1 MDIGALGEALRA
13 AKLKKTQTAATTNST
28 PAPVAAKPAPP
39 AGNSIGDAIKAARLA
54 KMGGGTVASAPAP
67 TPAPAAYVPPVMA
80 AKAAPVGADKF
91 EKYRV
96 MQKSNTPNGQ
106 IRQKMI
112 ADKCNKG
119 EIDDFFATPPA
130 PEPAPPAPVVVEPPK
145 PVAAPVKAPA
155 AAPAGKMNTIAE
167 SIRLAKL
174 AKQNGG
180 VLPTPPKVEEPSPP
194 PPVPVVVA
202 PVKPAPVVPPL
213 KPTSSKLPM
222 PPAGHG
228 SAFIKKPSPRAVKV
242 EAPPPAPVVEVAAA
256 PAAPKVDPYIT
267 YRTMHKLN
275 VPADA
280 MKKKMKAD
288 GISDADITRFLNECE
303 GRVEP
308 PKKVEAPAPTAVP
321 PPAPTPVAV
330 PEAASE
336 GAEDKYSKYK
346 IMQRMNLPEGAIRQK
361 MSRDG
366 ISGAEIDSFL
376 ASVGVVSE
384 TPAPT
389 PSVPKVEPPK
399 KEPVV
404 AAEAPKPAPV
414 PAPVASPAPAHVSAP
429 VAEEAPAAED
439 KYHKYKIM
447 QRMNLPEGAIRQKM
461 SRDGISGA
469 EIDSFLA
476 SAGATSEPSAP
487 SPSPAPV
494 IQPPQS
500 APENVP
506 EPPHVPVVTSAK
518 ASIPVVE
525 SKPVVEVA
533 PPVAFKSAFPADEPG
548 IVTAQLS
555 PEILENNL
563 TLNSPGLTKQQKLEL
578 LEVRMQMDNIS
589 LADMLQHLKASES
602 FQVEISKLQLPG
614 INAPAHAKAAPKHAP
629 QPRSQSTSP
638 PVSEPAS
645 PRSEPEEGI
654 YTPRVELS
662 ARLGLEQSYRG
673 RTDTKVQDE
682 NAFQAVLRAVPT
694 AVQFRA
700 GRGQSGGSGQ
710 GSERASGDDDTLGA
724 LSKRP
729 GGFKKLT
736 KLVSDVL

>member
-1 MDIGALGEALRA
+1 MDIGALGEALKA

-28 PAPVAAKPAPP
+28 PAPAAAKSTPPA

-54 KMGGGTVASAPAP
+54 KMGGGAAASAPAP

-80 AKAAPVGADKF
+80 AKAAPVGDKF

-119 EIDDFFATPPA
+119 EIDDFFATPPP
-130 PEPAPPAPVVVEPPK
+130 PESAPPAPVVVEPPK

-180 VLPTPPKVEEPSPP
+180 VLPTPPKIEEPP
-194 PPVPVVVA
+194 PPPPAPIVVA

-213 KPTSSKLPM
+213 KPATSKLPM

-228 SAFIKKPSPRAVKV
+228 SAFVKKPSPRAVKV
-242 EAPPPAPVVEVAAA
+242 EEPPPAPVVEVAAA

-280 MKKKMKAD
+280 MKRKMKAD
-288 GISDADITRFLNECE
+288 GVSDADITRFLNECE

-308 PKKVEAPAPTAVP
+308 PKKVEAPAPVAVP
-321 PPAPTPVAV
+321 PPAPTPVAA
-330 PEAASE
+330 PAAESEAV
-336 GAEDKYSKYK
+336 EDKYSKYK

-389 PSVPKVEPPK
+389 PSMPKAESPK

-404 AAEAPKPAPV
+404 VAEVPKPAPN
-414 PAPVASPAPAHVSAP
+414 ASPTPAPAPTPASA
-429 VAEEAPAAED
+429 ADEAPAAED
-439 KYHKYKIM
+439 KFHKYKIM

-476 SAGATSEPSAP
+476 SSAGTSSETPT
-487 SPSPAPV
+487 SPSPAPAAE
-494 IQPPQS
+494 PPQS
-500 APENVP
+500 APEKVVESP
-506 EPPHVPVVTSAK
+506 RVPVVTSAK
-518 ASIPVVE
+518 ATVPVVE
-525 SKPVVEVA
+525 SKLVIETA
-533 PPVAFKSAFPADEPG
+533 PVAFKSAFPADEPG
-548 IVTAQLS
+548 VVTAQLS

-602 FQVEISKLQLPG
+602 FQAEISKLQLPD
-614 INAPAHAKAAPKHAP
+614 INALAHPKTNPQPAP

-638 PVSEPAS
+638 PVSDPTS

-700 GRGQSGGSGQ
+700 GRGQSHGSGQ
-710 GSERASGDDDTLGA
+710 GSERASGEDDTLGA
-724 LSKRP
+724 LSRRP

-736 KLVSDVL
+736 KLVSDIL